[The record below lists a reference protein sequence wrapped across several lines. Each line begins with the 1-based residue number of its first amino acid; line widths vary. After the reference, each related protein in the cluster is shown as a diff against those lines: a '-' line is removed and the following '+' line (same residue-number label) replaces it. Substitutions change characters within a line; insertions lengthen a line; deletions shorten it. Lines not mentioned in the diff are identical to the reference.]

1 MTDMPQASLAQQ
13 ELDDLQRI
21 QALALA
27 FQRLIANLD
36 ANEQHDDY
44 NEQFNRIRFEALAIL
59 RKNGWDLNVPK
70 AVTQRVLAERS
81 QKVTTRLSGIVII
94 GVILAL
100 VGLGV
105 NSIILED
112 FLINSLGCLVSSGGI
127 LLVIGAFAVWGAIN
141 TRRQLTNMGDLY
153 LRCDIL
159 IQELNQVLS
168 SIIPG
173 YASRAEVEVPRLP
186 SAAALAIDSLEKQ
199 AADWRQKLETLK
211 QQRLVLGPNEPPELT
226 ANFNFV
232 LRELDRIEYELADL
246 NQRGGLPWIPEP
258 APPTVAPASPLPV
271 REPDSGAVKVA
282 RANTQEMPVIHPEPE
297 PEPEAAAAPEPE
309 EEQTDQP

>member
-1 MTDMPQASLAQQ
+1 MTDMPQAGLVQQ

-127 LLVIGAFAVWGAIN
+127 LLVVGAFAVWGAIN

-153 LRCDIL
+153 LRCDML

-173 YASRAEVEVPRLP
+173 YASRTEVEVPRLP

-246 NQRGGLPWIPEP
+246 NQRGGLPWIQEP
-258 APPTVAPASPLPV
+258 ALPPEAPASPPPV
-271 REPDSGAVKVA
+271 KEPDSGAVKAA
-282 RANTQEMPVIHPEPE
+282 RANTQEMPVIHSEPE